1 MTEENRKR
9 ELISILRDIDLFS
22 ELNEQELAAIVHWS
36 DVLYSEESQALFS
49 RGDPGNALFI
59 VIEGSVIISRS
70 EGDNRGTDIAEYIQ
84 GEYFGDIDLFG
95 GGLRTASARLAEQSS
110 ALRFPAQG
118 LQLREVLEKTPS
130 LSARLLHR
138 FISVVAGRIR
148 ETNSLISQNTP
159 WVQELRKQV
168 YGDKLTGLFNHA
180 YLSEELPRLIDAD
193 HAPVASVMIKPD
205 NFKKLNDTYGH
216 DAGDA
221 ILRRIAATVRG
232 WSGDN
237 PAIRY
242 RGNEMVALIP
252 GCGAEHARARGEDIR
267 QALSALD
274 ISDIVAGVETLG
286 MPFSVGIAVYPDHA
300 QEGMELVTRS
310 SEILFAAREAG
321 GDRTAVF
328 GDLPSDLPDS
338 EGKQ

>member
-1 MTEENRKR
+1 MTEEKWTR
-9 ELISILRDIDLFS
+9 ELISLLRDVDLFS
-22 ELNEQELAAIVHWS
+22 ELNTDELATIVQWS
-36 DVLYSEESQALFS
+36 DVIHAEESQALFS

-59 VIEGSVIISRS
+59 VVTGSVIISQS
-70 EGDNRGTDIAEYIQ
+70 EGKIRATDIAEYIR

-95 GGLRTASARLAEQSS
+95 GGLRTASARLAEKSS
-110 ALRFPAQG
+110 VLRFPAEG
-118 LQLREVLEKTPS
+118 LQLRDVLETTPS

-168 YGDKLTGLFNHA
+168 YGDKLTGLFNRA
-180 YLSEELPRLIDAD
+180 YLSEELPRLIDPD

-216 DAGDA
+216 ESGDA

-252 GCGAEHARARGEDIR
+252 ECGVEQARTRGEDIR

-274 ISDIVAGVETLG
+274 ISDIVSGVERLG
-286 MPFSVGIAVYPDHA
+286 MPFTVGIAVYPDHA

-310 SEILFAAREAG
+310 SETLFAARDAG
-321 GDRTAVF
+321 GDRTAVY
-328 GDLPSDLPDS
+328 GDHLVSLPIT
-338 EGKQ
+338 ERTV